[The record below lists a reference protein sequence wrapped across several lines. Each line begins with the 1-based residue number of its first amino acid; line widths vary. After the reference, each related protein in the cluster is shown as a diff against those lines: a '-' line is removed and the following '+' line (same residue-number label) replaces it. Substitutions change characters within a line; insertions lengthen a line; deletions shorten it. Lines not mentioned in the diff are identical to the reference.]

1 LETRPRPPHLLP
13 ELLLL
18 LLQPLLYFLN
28 GSLLPLHLPL
38 VEAGQELATRR
49 KKRGSKVERRYRKEG
64 LALERE
70 NPPMLHYV
78 PGTIHL
84 LTY

>member
-1 LETRPRPPHLLP
+1 
-13 ELLLL
+13 
-18 LLQPLLYFLN
+18 
-28 GSLLPLHLPL
+28 